1 MRQEIHPGLT
11 VVVGGGAA
19 GICAAISAARSGQ
32 RVVICERTSQI
43 GKKIL
48 ATGNGR
54 CNLLND
60 DLSELHYNQAAHPL
74 VRSVFQAFGKPEILQ
89 FFEELGLRTYS
100 QDGRRFPFTNQA
112 ASVLKVLQLELK
124 RLSVPVQYDFRCS
137 AISSSGDTIA
147 VTSDSG
153 KKIECGRVILTG
165 GGKSYPALGSDGSMY
180 GVASDLGHSIVR
192 PVPSAVP
199 VVVKDRLCQTLQGQR
214 VQAVVRSSIAG
225 REGSERR
232 GELLFTKYGLSGTC
246 VLDASGPVSIAINRD
261 GRSNVVL
268 SVDLVPFMKREELAF
283 ELDRRTKQDTSPEDV
298 LAGILPNK
306 FGPALRSLF
315 EAGDSAGAATAIKEM
330 RFKVSGTRGW
340 NEAEFTA
347 GGVNVDEV
355 VLGTL
360 ESRLRKGVYFAGEVL
375 DVDGER
381 GGYNL
386 AWAWA
391 SGWVA
396 GLGK

>member
-1 MRQEIHPGLT
+1 MQPDLT

-19 GICAAISAARSGQ
+19 GICAAIGVARRGQ
-32 RVVICERTSQI
+32 RVVICEKTTQI

-60 DLSELHYNQAAHPL
+60 DLNELHYNRAARPL
-74 VRSVFQAFGKPEILQ
+74 IRSVFDAFGKSEILR
-89 FFEELGLRTYS
+89 FFEGLGLKTYS
-100 QDGRRFPFTNQA
+100 QDGRIFPVTNQA
-112 ASVLKVLQLELK
+112 GSVLKVLELELK
-124 RLSVPVQYDFRCS
+124 RLSVPVEYGFHCS

-153 KKIECGRVILTG
+153 KKIECSKVILTG
-165 GGKSYPALGSDGSMY
+165 GGKSYPALGSDGGIY
-180 GVASDLGHSIVR
+180 EVAIRLGHTVIE

-199 VVVKDRLCQTLQGQR
+199 LVVKDALCQLLQGQR
-214 VQAVVRSSIAG
+214 VQAAVKSIIAG
-225 REGSERR
+225 REDRERR

-246 VLDASGPVSIAINRD
+246 VLDASGPVSIAINRER
-261 GRSNVVL
+261 RSDVVL
-268 SVDLVPFMKREELAF
+268 SVDLVPYMSRQELAL
-283 ELDRRTKQDTSPEDV
+283 ELQRRSRSGLSPEDM

-315 EAGDSAGAATAIKEM
+315 DAGDLNGAVNSLKAM

-347 GGVNVDEV
+347 GGINVEEV
-355 VLGTL
+355 ASGTL
-360 ESRLRKGVYFAGEVL
+360 QSRLRKGIYFAGEVL

-386 AWAWA
+386 GWAWA

>member
-1 MRQEIHPGLT
+1 MQPGLT
-11 VVVGGGAA
+11 VVIGGGAA
-19 GICAAISAARSGQ
+19 GLCAAISTARRG
-32 RVVICERTSQI
+32 RTVIIYEKTVQI

-60 DLSELHYNQAAHPL
+60 DLSELHYNEVARPL
-74 VRSVFQAFGKPEILQ
+74 VRSVFDAFGKQQILE
-89 FFEELGLRTYS
+89 FFEGLGLRTYS
-100 QDGRRFPFTNQA
+100 QDGRRFPVTNQA

-124 RLSVPVQYDFRCS
+124 RLSVSVEYGFQCS
-137 AISSSGDTIA
+137 AISSSGDTIV
-147 VTSDSG
+147 VTSESG
-153 KKIECGRVILTG
+153 KKIECSKVILTG
-165 GGKSYPALGSDGSMY
+165 GGKSYPALGSNGSIY
-180 GVASDLGHSIVR
+180 EVATRLGHSIVG

-199 VVVKDRLCQTLQGQR
+199 LVVKDNLCHLLQGQR
-214 VQAVVRSSIAG
+214 VQASVKTIIAG
-225 REGSERR
+225 REGDERR

-261 GRSNVVL
+261 GGSNVVL
-268 SVDLVPFMKREELAF
+268 SVDLVPFMNRQELAL
-283 ELDRRTKQDTSPEDV
+283 ELERRTRSGISPEDM

-306 FGPALRSLF
+306 FGPALRPLF
-315 EAGDSAGAATAIKEM
+315 EVYDLSSAVNSLKALHF
-330 RFKVSGTRGW
+330 RVSGTRGW

-355 VLGTL
+355 ALGTL
-360 ESRLRKGVYFAGEVL
+360 ESRLRKGIYFAGEVL

-386 AWAWA
+386 GWAWA